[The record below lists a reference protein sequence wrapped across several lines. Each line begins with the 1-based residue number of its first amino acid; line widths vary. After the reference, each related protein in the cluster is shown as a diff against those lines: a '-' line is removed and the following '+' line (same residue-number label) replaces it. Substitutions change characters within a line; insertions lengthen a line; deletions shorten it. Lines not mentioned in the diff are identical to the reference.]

1 MTKPDLEQVLQQ
13 LDQPEPSA
21 ALDGRILHGVK
32 QMLALENYQK
42 AEALLGTEGA
52 RLDPEMQK
60 RVASGMAG
68 IREQFGPGFEVAYQ
82 QHLQAQASKVSP
94 DVHQDGPE
102 L

>member
-21 ALDGRILHGVK
+21 ALDGRILNGVR

-42 AEALLGTEGA
+42 AEALLGAEGV
-52 RLDPEMQK
+52 RLDPEVQK
-60 RVASGMAG
+60 RVESGMAG
-68 IREQFGPGFEVAYQ
+68 IRDQFGPGFEAAYQ
-82 QHLQAQASKVSP
+82 RHLEAQESKASP
-94 DVHQDGPE
+94 ELHQDGPE